1 MKIGIINESRFIL
14 SGSDIDSWAIH
25 SFTISGSSLSFS
37 EIFSSAFS
45 TPARYVEEMFVRLC
59 SLDEP
64 GQRSPKFIF
73 NPLFRMEKLNIELVL
88 DALRNAS
95 LQHEMAVLSDDQ
107 GRPAGYL
114 LPARLMSKDSRFLA
128 LLSTVDGTT
137 DTGLL
142 QRAYF
147 ATASNV
153 QLGHISL
160 KWCTHNGFRYE
171 GNLSIYQW
179 VTDRAIKALDRQV
192 QANDSDEA
200 LHQRDAISFTAVM
213 PHHAGDLLFFIIAL
227 NHLQSSVSRIVVNKN
242 YADIVGDN
250 APNMTVLPI
259 DLPVINRGE
268 DFQHGTPTPDHFY
281 FERFC
286 DQLPEDGFYG
296 YYRPSRNYNV
306 TKFHLI
312 DHFIFA
318 LGGRLGS
325 QTELLVPKKAA
336 PTLFVPELTDSPR
349 KILLHFDGGW
359 PLKIYPKN
367 QQEQLI
373 SLLYARGYSVTV
385 LAGMQ
390 YDHPKCR
397 VTTFKSYE
405 SLVELLRSHHLLV
418 GMDSFPVHYAVH
430 VLGLPT
436 ICLFAT
442 TRPENSNARP
452 APNYSFLER
461 GLRCRPC
468 AAISRCPLY
477 GGSDCRNFVDPGTVL
492 AEIEKMLYAVANETP
507 TVLEAPTA
515 PLKVAAA
522 DHSRSA
528 PKTKY
533 ISLKHLRFRAFF
545 IWPGL
550 PPGSY
555 FYQLYEE
562 FTAIV
567 KANGLL
573 PAVLRT
579 VRFLRGSFRR

>member
-1 MKIGIINESRFIL
+1 MKIGIINESRFTL
-14 SGSDIDSWAIH
+14 ADPNIDSWAIH

-37 EIFSSAFS
+37 EIFNSAFA
-45 TPARYVEEMFVRLC
+45 TPARYVEEMFARLC
-59 SLDEP
+59 LLDEP
-64 GQRSPKFIF
+64 DQRSPKFIF

-88 DALRNAS
+88 DALRDAS
-95 LQHEMAVLSDDQ
+95 SQHEMAVLSDDQ

-114 LPARLMSKDSRFLA
+114 LPAGLASKDSRFLA

-137 DTGLL
+137 DTELL

-153 QLGHISL
+153 QLDRISL
-160 KWCTHNGFRYE
+160 KWCLHNGFQYE
-171 GNLSIYQW
+171 GNRSIYRW
-179 VTDRAIKALDRQV
+179 VTDRAIKVLSLQV
-192 QANDSDEA
+192 QADDGDEA
-200 LHQRDAISFTAVM
+200 RHQRDAISFTAVM
-213 PHHAGDLLFFIIAL
+213 PYHAGDLLFFIIAL
-227 NHLQSSVSRIVVNKN
+227 NHLQSSVRRIVVNKS
-242 YADIVGDN
+242 YVDIVGDN
-250 APNMTVLPI
+250 APNLTVLPI

-268 DFQHGTPTPDHFY
+268 DFLRGNLTPDHAY

-296 YYRPSRNYNV
+296 YFRPSRNYNV

-318 LGGRLGS
+318 LGRHLGS
-325 QTELLVPKKAA
+325 QAELLVPRKAA
-336 PTLFVPELTDSPR
+336 PTLFSPEPSDSPR

-359 PLKIYPKN
+359 PLKIYPKD

-373 SLLYARGYSVTV
+373 DLLHAKGYSVTV
-385 LAGMQ
+385 LAGLQ

-405 SLVELLRSHHLLV
+405 SLVELLHSHHLLV

-452 APNYSFLER
+452 APNYLFLEK

-477 GGSDCRNFVDPGTVL
+477 GGPDCRNFVGPEMVL
-492 AEIEKMLYAVANETP
+492 MEVERMLYAAVGELPAAPVAPPEIAS
-507 TVLEAPTA
+507 E
-515 PLKVAAA
+515 
-522 DHSRSA
+522 DHSWAA
-528 PKTKY
+528 PKTKRL
-533 ISLKHLRFRAFF
+533 SLKHLRLRTIF
-545 IWPGL
+545 IWPRL

-555 FYQLYEE
+555 FYRLYEE
-562 FTAIV
+562 FAAIV
-567 KANGLL
+567 KVNGLL
-573 PAVLRT
+573 PAMLRT
-579 VRFLRGSFRR
+579 LRFLRESFRR